1 MVTTDTNG
9 GGSVQAVRHVS
20 VPTTG
25 SVAVASTAAMGG
37 KAGTT
42 KGNGSASGGIF
53 EALLELGGDDDD
65 TASLPNEEDDD
76 DDDDDGDGDEQKE
89 NENGVISA
97 TNGRGQAEEQKT
109 AAQHGEKT
117 TAVLGGFDG
126 DDSVIKKLPIAT
138 IEDVR
143 IEEDLKRLYYSR
155 AEALA
160 LKDGNKHLPDG
171 LTSTFLEV

>member
-1 MVTTDTNG
+1 M
-9 GGSVQAVRHVS
+9 QAVRHVS